1 MVSLDKL
8 RPEVQ
13 RTLAIT
19 IPLLVAVF
27 AGSLTVPKLV
37 GLRNIQRLAETR
49 RQEAEARKQ
58 VTEAEIGMQH
68 GERLA
73 ARPQSKDESLAFLR
87 QLSTIVTSSG
97 THLVSYRPPARTEA
111 NTTAGS
117 PRSEGTAGSVNSLV
131 KPVATEVTLTGSYG
145 DLVTLFRSLGQADRL
160 FAVQS
165 LQMRTESYPRLSAT
179 FRLVRYVTPLTIA
192 AVPPTACRVA
202 SGLDR

>member
-1 MVSLDKL
+1 MVSLDRL

-37 GLRNIQRLAETR
+37 GLRNIRQLTEIR

-58 VTEAEIGMQH
+58 VTEAEIGRQH

-97 THLVSYRPPARTEA
+97 THLVSYRPPART
-111 NTTAGS
+111 AGNI
-117 PRSEGTAGSVNSLV
+117 GADAAGNGSSLV
-131 KPVATEVTLTGSYG
+131 KPVATEVTLSGSYR

-160 FAVQS
+160 FAVES
-165 LQMRTESYPRLSAT
+165 LQVRTESYPRLSAT
-179 FRLVRYVTPLTIA
+179 FRLVRYVTPVTVV

-202 SGLDR
+202 SGLNR